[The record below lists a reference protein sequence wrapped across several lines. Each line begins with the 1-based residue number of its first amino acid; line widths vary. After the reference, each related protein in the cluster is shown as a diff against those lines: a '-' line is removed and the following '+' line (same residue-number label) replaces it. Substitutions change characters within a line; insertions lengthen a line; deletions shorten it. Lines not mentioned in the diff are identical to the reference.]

1 MPVVLAAGPA
11 WGEASTAMD
20 RSSAPAVSAASA
32 EGDVSC
38 PGDLDGV
45 PLSLDTEFAG
55 TPRAL
60 ANDEGVLV
68 RYTLLC
74 PYERADGRAVAEL
87 TLSWSRYD
95 AEDLNCETLE
105 LTSEPAGD
113 GRIQGAL
120 DHPSLSARVTYGA
133 ASEEVLP
140 AVEDAAVDLLTRV
153 PEDAAPC
160 AGGASADVDASIAVP
175 EASSSSGVPIALA
188 VVLLGGT
195 ALVVVVVGLLL
206 RRGKQRRQR
215 AATAAAA
222 DPGVSQLA
230 AALRAQRAG
239 GPAVVENAETP
250 AGAAGASEAPVPPRT
265 PADAGPGAT
274 EAPAGPDERRHAAE
288 VLRLAEGRQL
298 ALEARLGGALGDLAT
313 HRAHADAVRRLVAS
327 VVAEREHPEY
337 LASFA
342 GLMALAGAATNLVS
356 TSARRAASLVDD
368 DTVADRALALD
379 ALHLDVIAA
388 AESGLDDS
396 RFWLWQDRRLAVVE
410 ALTVLERIA
419 PRLVSVQ
426 VRLSRQVAD
435 LGRALEMA
443 RHDAEWARS
452 TLGAL
457 GPPAPDLSATD
468 LSATPTPDPQPPG
481 P

>member
-1 MPVVLAAGPA
+1 MCLVPLLLAAGPVWA
-11 WGEASTAMD
+11 A
-20 RSSAPAVSAASA
+20 APSGGARAGAAVGTPAGTGAAD
-32 EGDVSC
+32 GDVAC

-45 PLSLDTEFAG
+45 PLSLDQEFAG

-74 PYERADGRAVAEL
+74 PYLRADGREVAEL

-105 LTSEPAGD
+105 LTSESAGD

-120 DHPSLSARVTYGA
+120 DHPSLSARVTYVA
-133 ASEEVLP
+133 VSEEVVPL
-140 AVEDAAVDLLTRV
+140 VEDGAAELLTGV
-153 PEDAAPC
+153 PADAAPC
-160 AGGASADVDASIAVP
+160 VGGASADVDAAIAAP
-175 EASSSSGVPIALA
+175 DSSSSSGVPIALA

-195 ALVVVVVGLLL
+195 ALVVLVVGLVL
-206 RRGKQRRQR
+206 RRRKRRRVRAETQ
-215 AATAAAA
+215 AAT

-230 AALRAQRAG
+230 AALRAQRTGA
-239 GPAVVENAETP
+239 TP
-250 AGAAGASEAPVPPRT
+250 APSDRTTPTQQAESPRAPESQDVPSGA
-265 PADAGPGAT
+265 PGAPPD
-274 EAPAGPDERRHAAE
+274 ADERRQAAE
-288 VLRLAEGRQL
+288 VLRLAHGRQL
-298 ALEARLGGALGDLAT
+298 ALEARLGEAHADLGT
-313 HRAHADAVRRLVAS
+313 HRAHAHAVRRLVAS
-327 VVAEREHPEY
+327 VVAERDHPEY

-368 DTVADRALALD
+368 DTVAGRADELD

-419 PRLVSVQ
+419 PRLVEVQ

-443 RHDAEWARS
+443 RHDADWARS
-452 TLGAL
+452 TLDAL
-457 GPPAPDLSATD
+457 GPDP
-468 LSATPTPDPQPPG
+468 SATPTPDPQPTG